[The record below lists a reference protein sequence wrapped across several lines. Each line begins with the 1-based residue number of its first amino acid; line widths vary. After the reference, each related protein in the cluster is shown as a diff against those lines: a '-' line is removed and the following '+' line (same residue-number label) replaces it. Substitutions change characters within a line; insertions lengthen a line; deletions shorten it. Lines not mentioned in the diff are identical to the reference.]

1 MGKRRTLRMEVDTK
15 MIAKAMAINCV
26 RNTILKR
33 YHQQGKL
40 SDDDMK
46 AFNKVVVNR
55 IYTFLDCIHNR
66 SKREK
71 DLFLEKMVGISAGY
85 TVNWDDPEFDGDTWQ
100 GEKAYL
106 EELRIHDEAM
116 ALMAKNQ
123 AAGQPVSSTSPH
135 PPPSTP
141 QPVPTP

>member
-1 MGKRRTLRMEVDTK
+1 MGKRRTLRMTVDTK
-15 MIAKAMAINCV
+15 MIAKAMAINCI
-26 RNTILKR
+26 RNTILER

-71 DLFLEKMVGISAGY
+71 DLFLGKMVGISAGY
-85 TVNWDDPEFDGDTWQ
+85 TGNWDDPEFDGDTWQ
-100 GEKAYL
+100 GVEAYL
-106 EELRIHDEAM
+106 EEVRVHDEAM
-116 ALMAKNQ
+116 ALLAKNQ
-123 AAGQPVSSTSPH
+123 APGQPISSTSPH
-135 PPPSTP
+135 PLPSKR
-141 QPVPTP
+141 